1 MNRITFQ
8 KETVKQ
14 LQERMGKVVQAG
26 EWRVVRRIAVL
37 LAIAGG
43 EGLGELMEK
52 WQITRQTVY
61 NWLEAFVEK
70 RWESLVYPQP
80 SGRPARLTKSQKQAL
95 VEAVKAGPE
104 AVGYACGCWTTVMI
118 QEWIEQH
125 CQVRY
130 SRFYVAELLHNLG
143 LSYQKARFVS
153 GHLDEEARKGW
164 MDAVWPDLLVQAQ
177 REGVPIFFEDEAS
190 FAQWGSLAYTWA
202 LKGCQPLVQTS
213 GIRRG
218 YKVFGVIE
226 FFSGQF
232 FYQDT
237 EDRFNSLTYRVFLS
251 ALLKAVPGKLIL
263 IQDGATY
270 HTSQDTRDFIQQ
282 HQDRLLVF
290 QLPSYSPDYNPIEHL
305 WKKVKIRATHNRFFP
320 EFAKLVHAVEDA
332 FAFLDT
338 HTEEIL
344 ALMGVY
350 TNRPA
355 NLPSA

>member
-1 MNRITFQ
+1 MTRIAFQ

-14 LQERMGKVVQAG
+14 LQERMGKAVQTG

-37 LAIAGG
+37 LAIACG
-43 EGLGELMEK
+43 EGLGQLLEK
-52 WQITRQTVY
+52 WQISRQTVY
-61 NWLEAFVEK
+61 TWFAEFLEK
-70 RWESLVYPQP
+70 GYESLMYRKPM
-80 SGRPARLTKSQKQAL
+80 GRRARLTQSQKQQL
-95 VEAVKAGPE
+95 VEAVKSGPE
-104 AVGYACGCWTTVMI
+104 AAGYACGCWNTAMI
-118 QEWIEQH
+118 QEWIERH
-125 CQVRY
+125 FKVRY

-153 GHLDEEARKGW
+153 GHLDEESRKVW
-164 MDAVWPDLLVQAQ
+164 METVWPDLLAQAK
-177 REGVPIFFEDEAS
+177 REGVPIYFEDEAS

-202 LKGCQPLVQTS
+202 LKGCQPQVQTS
-213 GIRRG
+213 GIRKG

-232 FYQDT
+232 YYQDT
-237 EDRFNSLTYRVFLS
+237 QDRFNSLTYRVFLS
-251 ALLKAVPGKLIL
+251 ALLKAVPGKFIL

-270 HTSQDTRDFIQQ
+270 HTSKDTCEFMQQ
-282 HQDRLLVF
+282 FQDRLQVF

-320 EFAKLVHAVEDA
+320 DFSKLVNAVEEA

-338 HTEEIL
+338 HVDEIL

-350 TNRPA
+350 THHPA
-355 NLPSA
+355 ALPSA